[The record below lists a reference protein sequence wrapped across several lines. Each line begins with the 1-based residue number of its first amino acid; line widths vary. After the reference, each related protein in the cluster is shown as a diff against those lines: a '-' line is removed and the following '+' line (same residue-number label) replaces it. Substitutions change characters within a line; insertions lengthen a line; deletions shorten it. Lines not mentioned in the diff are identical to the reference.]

1 MANVLGVVWT
11 VVGWIL
17 TQVGAMLLIGLLFP
31 NPVRRAERRILER
44 PGRSFAAGLLFWVVS
59 AFLTISLLQAKAAP
73 AQILGW
79 LCAGPMLACSIFGG
93 AALARLAGSRIR
105 EEAPHAPRLL
115 CVLGGA
121 LCVTLAGLLPV
132 IGWFVILP
140 LSGFTAV
147 GAGLWALAPGRRRI
161 SLPEFQASGAET
173 GAPVIEISLPK
184 PGNAGVPP
192 ASGTHGNWEGDTR
205 FQKSGG

>member
-1 MANVLGVVWT
+1 MANVLGVVWS

-17 TQVGAMLLIGLLFP
+17 TQVGAMLLMGLLFP

-44 PGRSFAAGLLFWVVS
+44 PGRSFATGLLFWVVS

-105 EEAPHAPRLL
+105 EEAPDAPRLL

-140 LSGFTAV
+140 LSGFTAI
-147 GAGLWALAPGRRRI
+147 GAGLWALAPRRQRNSI
-161 SLPEFQASGAET
+161 SESPDSGPEPAATIIGIPLPE
-173 GAPVIEISLPK
+173 
-184 PGNAGVPP
+184 PGTAGVRP
-192 ASGTHGNWEGDTR
+192 ASAARGNWEGDTR
-205 FQKSGG
+205 LQN